1 MKKIIIFTFIMFIFV
16 GCGRKGPVKLDN
28 DSAITINQELIR
40 SKNYNVPL
48 DSFLKNNSWTYNM
61 YFSKINN
68 ELINDDEVVKAFYLA
83 HNADEIIIIG
93 ANPVTL
99 EYQSYF
105 LKNQVLGKIRIHEVD
120 SINGKKNLVNVL
132 FFGKKRE
139 K

>member
-16 GCGRKGPVKLDN
+16 GCGRKEPVKLDN

-40 SKNYNVPL
+40 LKNYNVPL

-61 YFSKINN
+61 YFSKIND

-93 ANPVTL
+93 ANPVAL

>member
-16 GCGRKGPVKLDN
+16 GCGRKEPVKLDN